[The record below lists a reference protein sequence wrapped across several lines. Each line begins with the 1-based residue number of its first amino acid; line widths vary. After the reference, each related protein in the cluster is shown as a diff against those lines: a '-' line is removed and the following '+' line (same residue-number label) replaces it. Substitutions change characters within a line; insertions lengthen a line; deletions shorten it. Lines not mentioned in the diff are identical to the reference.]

1 MKNFNTTKLIAT
13 AITFTAIL
21 FTQTVFA
28 QKYKTAADTVNLN
41 RAYGVVTLDI
51 SKLNSDLI
59 EEQNKTPD
67 FNAKS
72 ALTAQN
78 AFSSAEYSKQ
88 TNSIAMN
95 GNLDDAK
102 TAMKQAKKANNQAKD
117 ARNAKNDQVNNLKK
131 IDRINE
137 KIAKKQ
143 AELVDLN
150 GQKADI
156 ITKLPV
162 FAPETI

>member
-1 MKNFNTTKLIAT
+1 MTKFKTNKLVAV

-28 QKYKTAADTVNLN
+28 QKYKTTADTVKLN
-41 RAYGVVTLDI
+41 KAYGEVTLDI
-51 SKLNSDLI
+51 SKLNTNLI

-67 FNAKS
+67 FQAKS
-72 ALTAQN
+72 NLTAQN
-78 AFSSAEYSKQ
+78 AISSAEYSMQ
-88 TNSIAMN
+88 TATIASD
-95 GNLDDAK
+95 GHFADIQA
-102 TAMKQAKKANNQAKD
+102 AMKQQKKANIEAKNARDAKNNQAD
-117 ARNAKNDQVNNLKK
+117 NLKK

-156 ITKLPV
+156 IDRLPV
-162 FAPETI
+162 FAPEVE

>member
-1 MKNFNTTKLIAT
+1 MKKFKTNKLVAV

-28 QKYKTAADTVNLN
+28 QKYKTTADTVKLN
-41 RAYGVVTLDI
+41 KAYGEVTLDI
-51 SKLNSDLI
+51 SKLNTNLI

-67 FNAKS
+67 FQAKS
-72 ALTAQN
+72 DLTEQN
-78 AFSSAEYSKQ
+78 AASSAEYSKQ
-88 TNSIAMN
+88 TALLASDGHFA
-95 GNLDDAK
+95 DVKA
-102 TAMKQAKKANNQAKD
+102 AMKQLQKADNEAKNAMDAKNNQAE
-117 ARNAKNDQVNNLKK
+117 NLKK
-131 IDRINE
+131 IDIINE

-156 ITKLPV
+156 IDRLPV
-162 FAPETI
+162 FAPEAE